1 MTVFL
6 QDAEEAEWEAF
17 QKEIAVEVAVSA
29 QMTAEEQLE
38 ETTDRQL
45 EVNIVFYLGKFVP
58 ILSSRRLT
66 IR

>member
-45 EVNIVFYLGKFVP
+45 EVNIIFYLGKFIP

>member
-45 EVNIVFYLGKFVP
+45 EVNITFYLGKVHSNF
-58 ILSSRRLT
+58 IF
-66 IR
+66 

>member
-45 EVNIVFYLGKFVP
+45 EVNITFYLGKFIP